1 LHAVCEAFLAG
12 MQVQCDQVVCT
23 ALLAAND
30 IARAD
35 EIINRS
41 MSTLH
46 KQIIKKLSSGIN

>member
-12 MQVQCDQVVCT
+12 MQVQCDQAVCT

-30 IARAD
+30 IVRAD

-41 MSTLH
+41 MSTLN